1 MNNQALAIQN
11 LRTTI
16 SEMMEAVKS
25 QMSRAKLALE
35 TLDKDMAHEIIS
47 LEKKVN
53 AMDIN
58 INKAC
63 ENILALYNPLAMDLR
78 FVLACLNV
86 NNQLERMGDH
96 AESIAKYILGDEIT
110 EKFSPEILEAVDY
123 HRAFEI
129 SLSMIDDAIYSF
141 LNEDTEIAKWVFGK
155 DLTLNKINKTFPKIL
170 AEFVQKNPEKTTS
183 YLYLF
188 SIMKKLE
195 RIGDLAKNIAEETVF
210 YVDAKLI
217 RHKDEKFKH
226 KYRTNE

>member
-25 QMSRAKLALE
+25 QMTRAKSALE
-35 TLDKDMAHEIIS
+35 TLDKDMAHEIMT

-96 AESIAKYILGDEIT
+96 AESIAEYILSGEIS
-110 EKFSPEILEAVDY
+110 EPFGPDVLEAVEFN
-123 HRAFEI
+123 RAFEI
-129 SLSMIDDAIYSF
+129 SLNMIDDAIYSF

-155 DLTLNKINKTFPKIL
+155 DLTLNKINKEFPGIL
-170 AEFVQKNPEKTTS
+170 TKLVQQNPENTRS
-183 YLYLF
+183 FLFLF

-217 RHKDEKFKH
+217 RHKDEKFKT
-226 KYRTNE
+226 KNK

>member
-16 SEMMEAVKS
+16 GEMMEAVKS
-25 QMSRAKLALE
+25 QMTRAKTALE
-35 TLDKDMAHEIIS
+35 TLDKDMAHEIMT

-96 AESIAKYILGDEIT
+96 AESIADYILSGEIS
-110 EKFSPEILEAVDY
+110 EPFGADVLEAVEFN
-123 HRAFEI
+123 RAFEI
-129 SLSMIDDAIYSF
+129 SLNMIDDAIYSF

-155 DLTLNKINKTFPKIL
+155 DLTLNKINKEFPTIL
-170 AEFVQKNPEKTTS
+170 TTLVQQNPEKTRS
-183 YLYLF
+183 FLFLF

-226 KYRTNE
+226 KNK

>member
-11 LRTTI
+11 LREEI

-25 QMSRAKLALE
+25 QLYRVKEALE
-35 TLDKDMAHEIIS
+35 KMDKDLAHEIMA

-58 INKAC
+58 IDKAC

-86 NNQLERMGDH
+86 NNQLERIGDH
-96 AESIAKYILGDEIT
+96 AESIAEYILNGDISEPFG
-110 EKFSPEILEAVDY
+110 EEVLQAVEFNA
-123 HRAFEI
+123 AFET
-129 SLSMIDDAIYSF
+129 SLSMIDYAIYSF
-141 LNEDTEIAKWVFGK
+141 LNEDTKIAKWVFGK
-155 DLTLNKINKTFPKIL
+155 DLTLNKINKNCPVVLTRL
-170 AEFVQKNPEKTTS
+170 VQENPEKTRK

-195 RIGDLAKNIAEETVF
+195 RIGDLSKNIAEETVF
-210 YVDAKLI
+210 YVDAKVI
-217 RHKDEKFKH
+217 RHKDEKYKN
-226 KYRTNE
+226 KNIK

>member
-11 LRTTI
+11 LREEI
-16 SEMMEAVKS
+16 KEMMDAVKS
-25 QMSRAKLALE
+25 QMYRVKTALE
-35 TLDKDMAHEIIS
+35 TMDKELANEIMS

-58 INKAC
+58 IDKAC

-78 FVLACLNV
+78 FVLACLNI

-96 AESIAKYILGDEIT
+96 AESIAEYILNGEIHQPFT
-110 EKFSPEILEAVDY
+110 EEVLKAIEFNT
-123 HRAFEI
+123 AFET

-141 LNEDTEIAKWVFGK
+141 LNEDTQIAKWVFGK
-155 DLTLNKINKTFPKIL
+155 DLTLNKINKNSPIILTTFI
-170 AEFVQKNPEKTTS
+170 QKNPENTRE

-210 YVDAKLI
+210 YVDAKVI
-217 RHKDEKFKH
+217 RHKDEKYKI
-226 KYRTNE
+226 KNK